1 MNWLNT
7 WLPPRSEAPGNTR
20 GSLSAQ
26 APAQLART
34 VQALVRDATDPDS
47 GVSAAELVSDARFD
61 DGLLHVYLKAPAC
74 GLGHIRELSNQI
86 RDRLADLPE
95 VRHVTV
101 EVVLAAH

>member
-7 WLPPRSEAPGNTR
+7 WLTPRAEAPGTL
-20 GSLSAQ
+20 GPLSAQ
-26 APAQLART
+26 RPADLART
-34 VQALVRDATDPDS
+34 VQALVRDATDPGS
-47 GVSAAELVSDARFD
+47 GVSAAELVADARFE

-95 VRHVTV
+95 VRRVAV
-101 EVVLAAH
+101 EVVLAVH

>member
-1 MNWLNT
+1 MNWLDT
-7 WLPPRSEAPGNTR
+7 WLSPGAPAPGGTL
-20 GSLSAQ
+20 GPLSAQ

-34 VQALVRDATDPDS
+34 VQALVRDVTDPDS
-47 GVSAAELVSDARFD
+47 GVSAAELVSEARFE

-95 VRHVTV
+95 VRRVTV
-101 EVVLAAH
+101 EVVLAVH